1 MDLLS
6 RQNPWRVMLAVNV
19 AVMSG
24 VLIHK
29 ITLPPYVPYIHLLV
43 DYHFGFVKR
52 ALIGAV
58 VSLFTEK
65 VPVWLVFALGG
76 AIWVLTAFLFVKLF
90 RRTFGFDDAHMPLFV
105 FTAGSPFFLKNF
117 MHTLGHFDIYGCLFA
132 IVLLLI
138 PAQSI
143 GFVLLATFFSVVLIL
158 IHHIH
163 FLMYVP
169 TIAAIVLLRHYL
181 TTGIDRPNLAAGA
194 ISLLALG
201 ALFVALQFWGTMPI
215 PEAEFVA
222 YLKTRM
228 ADPARTDLLNFS
240 YIWYQPL
247 AKEISDTWA
256 RMPSNILGV
265 PVFALLIWLHS
276 PLWRYLSDL
285 IRSLD
290 RDFHRR
296 IVVASIVAVSVA
308 YLIMFAIVFDY
319 SRWIS
324 NWAVCMF
331 LILIHHIH
339 LLMYVPTIAV
349 IVILRHYLSAGIDRT
364 NLAAGAIS
372 LLVLG
377 ALFVALQF
385 WGTMP
390 IPEAEFIAYL
400 KTRMADPART
410 DLLGFSFIWYQTLP
424 KEISDTW
431 ARLPSNILGVPVFAL
446 LIWLHSP
453 LWRYF
458 ADLIRSLD
466 RDFHRRIVVASIIA
480 VSAAYLIMFA
490 IVFDY
495 SRWISNW
502 AVCLFLIL
510 HAVKTLPSSRAV
522 PPIAGDDKK
531 TGILGWVVTLVP
543 RVGVIRPF

>member
-52 ALIGAV
+52 ALIGEI

-169 TIAAIVLLRHYL
+169 TIAVIVLLRHYL
-181 TTGIDRPNLAAGA
+181 ST
-194 ISLLALG
+194 
-201 ALFVALQFWGTMPI
+201 
-215 PEAEFVA
+215 
-222 YLKTRM
+222 
-228 ADPARTDLLNFS
+228 
-240 YIWYQPL
+240 
-247 AKEISDTWA
+247 
-256 RMPSNILGV
+256 
-265 PVFALLIWLHS
+265 
-276 PLWRYLSDL
+276 
-285 IRSLD
+285 
-290 RDFHRR
+290 
-296 IVVASIVAVSVA
+296 
-308 YLIMFAIVFDY
+308 
-319 SRWIS
+319 
-324 NWAVCMF
+324 
-331 LILIHHIH
+331 
-339 LLMYVPTIAV
+339 
-349 IVILRHYLSAGIDRT
+349 GIDRT

-410 DLLGFSFIWYQTLP
+410 DLLNFSYIWYQPLA

-431 ARLPSNILGVPVFAL
+431 ARIPSNILGVPVFAL